1 MKNLTN
7 ALLLTIALFAFLG
20 AATAGGETTFKQG
33 NNAYKSGAYEAAIEK
48 YQSLLDKKKVSWQLY
63 YNMGNAYY
71 RIGDYTHAI
80 LAYEKASKLSADNTD
95 IKHNLAVAN
104 SKILDKIESVDTFFL
119 QRYLHTF
126 RDTFASASWTT
137 LFIILL
143 FIAMGLMIFSLYL
156 RNKKRQWCYYSAG
169 FFGFLA
175 MVSISVGIYRLQAE
189 TSSDTAIVVAQNI
202 DLKTNLDPAAE
213 VAFTLHEG
221 TKVQI
226 LEYRDN
232 AYRIRIADG
241 REAWISESE
250 LSFIVP

>member
-1 MKNLTN
+1 MKKLTN
-7 ALLLTIALFAFLG
+7 ALLLTIAFFAFFG
-20 AATAGGETTFKQG
+20 IATADGESIFKQG
-33 NNAYKSGAYEAAIEK
+33 NNAYKSGAYEVAIEK
-48 YQSLLDKKKVSWQLY
+48 YQSLLDKGKVSWELY

-80 LAYEKASKLSADNTD
+80 LAYEKASKLSADNAD

-104 SKILDKIESVDTFFL
+104 SKILDKIESVDAFFL
-119 QRYLHTF
+119 QRYLHSF
-126 RDTFASASWTT
+126 RDAFASSAWAT
-137 LFIILL
+137 LFIIFL
-143 FIAMGLMIFSLYL
+143 FIAMGLMIYSIYL

-169 FFGFLA
+169 LFGFLA
-175 MVSISVGIYRLQAE
+175 IVSLSVGIYRLHAE
-189 TSSDTAIVVAQNI
+189 ASSDTAIVIAQSI

-226 LEYRDN
+226 LEYKDN
-232 AYRIRIADG
+232 AYRIKIADG
-241 REAWISESE
+241 REAWIPESE